1 MHYSCLVWALNL
13 IMEILC
19 GMGVGLVRAVTEIC
33 SEGGGTFLFSRD
45 DYNHR
50 HFPE

>member
-33 SEGGGTFLFSRD
+33 SEGGGDFFI
-45 DYNHR
+45 
-50 HFPE
+50 FQG